1 MFSVAHPELSLRN
14 AAVIYQ
20 HSKTLHYLK
29 TVYVSQGEGI
39 SGQSQ
44 AEQEFIS
51 IPNSKYHPI
60 PKLDTPFP
68 NKDRGEIWTWSSEAD
83 TVLG

>member
-1 MFSVAHPELSLRN
+1 M
-14 AAVIYQ
+14 
-20 HSKTLHYLK
+20 YLK
-29 TVYVSQGEGI
+29 GRI

>member
-1 MFSVAHPELSLRN
+1 MFSVAHPELGLRN

-68 NKDRGEIWTWSSEAD
+68 KKDRGEIWTWSSEAD